1 MKLLDTIKRIFNE
14 YQNKSEEN
22 MEILK
27 ENLLNIFR
35 GVDDGVFN
43 DKDSFEISVTVD
55 RDYESRL
62 IKRYTLLLSTMC

>member
-35 GVDDGVFN
+35 GVDDGIT
-43 DKDSFEISVTVD
+43 ISA
-55 RDYESRL
+55 RL
-62 IKRYTLLLSTMC
+62 QAQHAARQEDISKR

>member
-14 YQNKSEEN
+14 YQNKLEEN

-35 GVDDGVFN
+35 GVDNGVFN
-43 DKDSFEISVTVD
+43 DEDSFEISVTVD
-55 RDYESRL
+55 RD
-62 IKRYTLLLSTMC
+62 